1 MIPHR
6 QAFRRFRLASKA
18 PCRHTL
24 LIMCDTVVK
33 VTPARVWF
41 AKNSDRD
48 ANEPQVLDWRPAGRH
63 AKGDRLRCTWM
74 DIPQA
79 AHTHAVLL
87 SRPVWMWGAEMAANE
102 HGVIIGNE
110 AVFTRQPYAKTGLT
124 GMDLVRLG
132 AERAASAREA
142 VEVITALLESH
153 GQGGGCG
160 YENRAF
166 TYHNSFLIADAAG
179 AFVLETAGRHWA
191 VETVSGA
198 RSISNG
204 LTIPGF
210 AATHADP
217 IKTRVGGCRLR
228 QPRTQ
233 ALASEASRTGDFF
246 ALLRDHG
253 EGRGV
258 PRYAWHHGGLNAP
271 SVHAGGLLAA
281 AQTTASWVAELT
293 PTGTRHWVTA
303 TAAPTTSLFKPVR
316 VDQPLDLG
324 VAPGDRADDSLWWRH
339 ERFHRMVM
347 RDPERAYALYRA
359 ECEAVEARWLDEPP
373 EPADAFAEADALVE
387 KWTAAVAALNPRDT
401 RPWYVRRYWRIRNQ
415 QAGMDAGVATSRSG

>member
-1 MIPHR
+1 
-6 QAFRRFRLASKA
+6 
-18 PCRHTL
+18 
-24 LIMCDTVVK
+24 MCDSVVK
-33 VTPARVWF
+33 VESTRVLF

-48 ANEPQVLDWRPAGRH
+48 ANEPQVLDWHPARAH
-63 AKGDRLRCTWM
+63 APGTRLRCTWI

-79 AHTHAVLL
+79 PETHAVLL
-87 SRPVWMWGAEMAANE
+87 SRPAWMWGAEMAANAQ
-102 HGVIIGNE
+102 GVIVGNE
-110 AVFTRQPYAKTGLT
+110 AVFTNQPRANTGLT

-132 AERAASAREA
+132 AERGATAREA
-142 VEVITALLESH
+142 VETITQLLETH

-179 AFVLETAGRHWA
+179 AFVLETAGKRWA
-191 VETVSGA
+191 VEEVTGA

-210 AATHADP
+210 AEKHADAL
-217 IKTRVGGCRLR
+217 KTRVGGCLLR

-233 ALASEASRTGDFF
+233 ALASSAVGVADFF

-253 EGRGV
+253 EGRST
-258 PRYAWHHGGLNAP
+258 PHYAWHHGALNAP

-293 PTGTRHWVTA
+293 PTGARHWVTA

-316 VDQPLDLG
+316 VGEPLDLG
-324 VAPGDRADDSLWWRH
+324 PTPGATADDSLWWRH
-339 ERFHRMVM
+339 ERFHRAVM
-347 RDPERAYALYRA
+347 QDPARAYPVFQPERD
-359 ECEAVEARWLDEPP
+359 AVEARWLEDPP
-373 EPADAFAEADALVE
+373 EPAEAFAEADELLA
-387 KWTAAVAALNPRDT
+387 KWTTAVAALELRDT
-401 RPWYVRRYWRIRNQ
+401 RPWFVRRHWRIRNRR
-415 QAGMDAGVATSRSG
+415 AVL